1 MQYGSL
7 FAFNFMYYV
16 MIGISMFVPKYYG
29 EIGLSD
35 GWIGV
40 MTSIPTIIAMVAA
53 PLIAMLTD
61 RVAKKKTLLLIMLAL
76 MTGMCLV
83 IARMSSV
90 LGLLLSVS
98 IYTIFSTSAQ
108 PLGATIALEYTQE
121 QNKDYGKV
129 RLFGTVGY
137 QVGALLVGYLLSER
151 LDSLYPLMGA
161 ALLLACLTTLA
172 MPDIR
177 GHQHKSEKVP
187 LTKLFADKHIRWL
200 YILLM
205 FSTITS
211 QFYYSF
217 FSKYLGDLGMSNEAV
232 SWITLLAVILEIP
245 FLYYADKIGKRIN
258 IWNCLMLA
266 MAINGVRWIMF
277 AYCRN
282 FWPILLCQIPG
293 VTLMAC
299 FEFYPAVY
307 LSRKVAPELSG
318 ASQNILSLASFGT
331 GKIFGSL
338 IGGQIC
344 NVIGIP
350 AMFTVYGVM
359 LLAGLVVFWPKTRE
373 LIREDSVRTLNE

>member
-7 FAFNFMYYV
+7 FAFNFMYFV

-40 MTSIPTIIAMVAA
+40 MTSIPTIVAMAVS

-61 RVAKKKTLLLIMLAL
+61 RVPKKKTLLLIILLL
-76 MTGMCLV
+76 MTGMCFV
-83 IARMSSV
+83 IAKQSSV
-90 LGLLLSVS
+90 AGLLLSVS
-98 IYTIFSTSAQ
+98 VYTIFSTSAQ
-108 PLGATIALEYTQE
+108 PLGATIALEYTKE
-121 QNKDYGKV
+121 QRKDYGQV
-129 RLFGTVGY
+129 RLLGTIGY

-161 ALLLACLTTLA
+161 ALLLAGLTTLA

-177 GHQHKSEKVP
+177 GHQHKSKKVP

-200 YILLM
+200 YVILM
-205 FSTITS
+205 FCTMTS

-217 FSKYLGDLGMSNEAV
+217 FSKHLGDLGMSNEAV
-232 SWITLLAVILEIP
+232 SWITLLSVILELP
-245 FLYYADKIGKRIN
+245 FLYYADRIGRKVN

-266 MAINGVRWIMF
+266 MAVNGVRWIVMAF
-277 AYCRN
+277 CTD
-282 FWPILLCQIPG
+282 FWPVLICQIPG
-293 VTLMAC
+293 VTVMAC
-299 FEFYPAVY
+299 FEFYPTVY
-307 LSRKVAPELSG
+307 LSRRVAPELSG
-318 ASQNILSLASFGT
+318 ASQNILSLTSFGT

-350 AMFTVYGVM
+350 AMFTVYGV
-359 LLAGLVVFWPKTRE
+359 LLLIGLAFFWPKTRM
-373 LIREDSVRTLNE
+373 LIREDSVRALNE